1 MGLESRNL
9 RIYSAYKSNKS
20 ETRWLVREEHALSDW
35 KSICHSLQPRKTRE
49 LSYTRL
55 VSSRL
60 VSSALRGPLRS
71 SLCKT
76 SKPSGFNSSPELLIL
91 PPRKKIVDILVRA
104 VIE

>member
-1 MGLESRNL
+1 MGLEPKNL
-9 RIYSAYKSNKS
+9 IIIAPTSPTTAKRDGWFVRSTRSLIGRAFVILYSP
-20 ETRWLVREEHALSDW
+20 ERRQ
-35 KSICHSLQPRKTRE
+35 SLAIP
-49 LSYTRL
+49 

-91 PPRKKIVDILVRA
+91 PPREKVVEILVRA